1 MKFLVSALF
10 TSLASLACF
19 AQDSAA
25 YRAFGDK
32 ANTPPEMTA
41 CTSDD
46 AARVDA
52 KLKRNIPGATRK
64 CCELPRRSFVFCGVV
79 SRLRVMDAA
88 LVRIFLCMV
97 EPFGASSV

>member
-25 YRAFGDK
+25 FRVCSDK
-32 ANTPPEMTA
+32 ANTQAEMTA
-41 CTSDD
+41 YTSDE

-52 KLKRNIPGATRK
+52 KLNTTYQALLASVASYLVG
-64 CCELPRRSFVFCGVV
+64 SFVF
-79 SRLRVMDAA
+79 
-88 LVRIFLCMV
+88 
-97 EPFGASSV
+97 